1 MRTKIACCA
10 ALAAFVTGAAAHAD
24 LAAALASGDR
34 AAEDRARDAGR
45 KPAEVIAFLGI
56 GSGMTVMDLIA
67 AGGYYTEVLSL
78 AVGPTGKVHAQNP
91 PRVLQFRDGANE
103 KALSARLADGRLP
116 NVERVD
122 QADLTATGIAPGS
135 LDAAITALN
144 FHDVYNGMGGQG
156 GGPGAAAG
164 FLAGVRALLKPG
176 GVLGLIDHV
185 GDPEQDNASLHRL
198 DVAAAMPILE
208 AAGFEIESSDL
219 LRNAEDDHM
228 MRVFDAAIRGR
239 TDRVLYRLTKP
250 TADAPAEGAGAEP

>member
-1 MRTKIACCA
+1 MRTKISCCA
-10 ALAAFVTGAAAHAD
+10 ALVAFVTGAAVHAD

-45 KPAEVIAFLGI
+45 KPAEVVAFLGI

-67 AGGYYTEVLSL
+67 AGGYYTELLSL
-78 AVGPTGKVHAQNP
+78 AVGPTGRVYAQNP

-122 QADLTATGIAPGS
+122 QADPGATGIAPGS

-144 FHDVYNGMGGQG
+144 FHDLYNGD
-156 GGPGAAAG
+156 GGPEAASG

-198 DVAAAMPILE
+198 DVAAARPILE

-228 MRVFDAAIRGR
+228 MRVFDPAIRGR

>member
-45 KPAEVIAFLGI
+45 KPAEVVAFLGI

-78 AVGPTGKVHAQNP
+78 AVGPTGRVYAQNP

-103 KALSARLADGRLP
+103 KALSARLADGRSP

-144 FHDVYNGMGGQG
+144 FHDLYNRD
-156 GGPGAAAG
+156 GGPEAAAG

-198 DVAAAMPILE
+198 DVAAARPILE

-228 MRVFDAAIRGR
+228 MRVFDPAIRGR

-250 TADAPAEGAGAEP
+250 TADAPAEGAGVEP

>member
-78 AVGPTGKVHAQNP
+78 AVGPTGRVYAQNP

-144 FHDVYNGMGGQG
+144 FHDVYNRD
-156 GGPGAAAG
+156 GGPEAAAG

-198 DVAAAMPILE
+198 DVAAARPILE

-228 MRVFDAAIRGR
+228 MRVFDPAIRGR